1 MEDSSIDYVITI
13 SDCENIEMKE
23 TMSNIDIRMMLPE
36 LKKNLEGSFIKNVY
50 QYGDVFVLKL
60 YQPSGGTSHLLIQ
73 PGTRIHLSEYRRV
86 APRIPPKFC
95 TVLRKYLRDRRIH
108 SIQQHDLDRIVI
120 IEVGDDESSYK
131 LVAEL
136 FGQGNLLLLDPENTI
151 FIAMRYRRMRDRN
164 IIPKANYELPPP
176 RGSDIF
182 NLTPDQLIEL
192 IKDSTSNIIRTLT
205 SRLNLDSL
213 SCEEICGLSG
223 ISPTTHVSDFD
234 AQMMKDLQSGMEKFV
249 SKLKMGVNE
258 PRIILSEAEEEDEI
272 FEKIAYTPF
281 HFTIFDTEEQ
291 DVYDSFSKT
300 LDEFY
305 GVTEEELED
314 TEEMD
319 ARTKEQKRLRTI
331 IEKQEE
337 SITRL
342 RENANELR
350 IAGELIYSNFQKVT
364 EVLETVT
371 QARDNGYSWNEIIER
386 IEEGKQQGI
395 ESAQI
400 IERIVPSQA
409 QIVIKLEDTE
419 VKLDIRKTTQDNAS
433 KAYDQAK
440 KSESKIEG
448 ATKQIEKTRDKL
460 KKIDEMVFE
469 PDTEAKAMKIRKK
482 RWYEKYRWFISSEG
496 FLVLGGRD
504 TRTNE
509 RLAKRQMG
517 PNDVFL
523 HASIHGAPYVI
534 IKVPEQPPG
543 QATLEQAAQFAVT
556 FSRAWQDGLNSGD
569 AYWVSPEQVSFTP
582 PSGEY
587 LPAGG
592 VMIYGNKNYIRNAPV
607 GIFVGIE
614 IEDDYAIPISG
625 PPDAIKTQTDFYVQI
640 IPGKTKKGQL
650 VKRIINGL
658 KQQVPEEHKIILDQI
673 PQEEIMRVLP
683 PGDGELVNE

>member
-1 MEDSSIDYVITI
+1 
-13 SDCENIEMKE
+13 MKE

-36 LKKNLEGSFIKNVY
+36 LKEGIEGSFIKNVY

-73 PGTRIHLSEYRRV
+73 PGSRIHLSEYRRV
-86 APRIPPKFC
+86 APKIPPKFC

-120 IEVGDDESSYK
+120 IEVGDEESSYK

-136 FGQGNLLLLDPENTI
+136 FGQGNLLLLDPENSI
-151 FIAMRYRRMRDRN
+151 FVAMRYRRMRDRD
-164 IIPKANYELPPP
+164 IIPKAHYELPPP
-176 RGSDIF
+176 RGVDIF
-182 NLTPDQLIEL
+182 SLTSQQLVEL
-192 IKDSTSNIIRTLT
+192 VRDSNSSIVRTLT

-213 SCEEICGLSG
+213 SCEEICGLAG
-223 ISPTTHVSDFD
+223 ILPTTHVSDFD
-234 AQMMKDLQSGMEKFV
+234 DRTMKDLRSGVEKFT
-249 SKLKMGVNE
+249 SKLKTGVNE
-258 PRIILSEAEEEDEI
+258 PRIVLSEAEEEEEI
-272 FEKIAYTPF
+272 YEKIAFLPF
-281 HFTIFDTEEQ
+281 HFTIFDSEEQ
-291 DVYDSFSKT
+291 DVYDSFSKA

-305 GVTEEELED
+305 GVTEDELED

-342 RENANELR
+342 KESAEELR
-350 IAGELIYSNFQKVT
+350 RAGELIYSNFQKVT

-371 QARDNGYSWNEIIER
+371 QARDNGYSWNEIIGR

-395 ESAQI
+395 ESALIIEQI
-400 IERIVPSQA
+400 IPSQA
-409 QIVIKLEDTE
+409 QIVVKLDDTD

-433 KAYDQAK
+433 TAYEQAK
-440 KSESKIEG
+440 KSESKIIG

-460 KKIDEMVFE
+460 KKIDEMVF
-469 PDTEAKAMKIRKK
+469 DTETEVKAVKIRKK

-523 HASIHGAPYVI
+523 HASVHGAPYVI
-534 IKVPEQPPG
+534 IKVPEKQPG
-543 QATLEQAAQFAVT
+543 QDTLEQAAQFAVT
-556 FSRAWQDGLNSGD
+556 FSRAWQDNLNSGD

-587 LPAGG
+587 IPAGG
-592 VMIYGNKNYIRNAPV
+592 VMIYGSKNYIRNAPV
-607 GIFVGIE
+607 SLFVGVE
-614 IEDDYAIPISG
+614 IDDEYAIPISG
-625 PPDAIKTQTDFYVQI
+625 PPDAIRAQSEFYVRVT
-640 IPGKTKKGQL
+640 PGKTKKGQL
-650 VKRIINGL
+650 VKQIINKL
-658 KQQVPEEHKIILDQI
+658 KQLVSENQRALLDQI
-673 PQEEIMRVLP
+673 PQEDMMRALP
-683 PGDGELVNE
+683 PGDGELSTES